1 MSERRLCTPR
11 LKDSRRSGNR
21 TLAPCSPRHSLRKC
35 AVPYNGGA
43 LAIALLP
50 LQATL
55 VQAELSTRAG
65 GVSTQFPGHIRWDGN
80 GDQPPKTDLQIAV
93 NEMVPNGD
101 FCLFH
106 GGSVPRTFVSTGV
119 DPRCAFTA
127 TALKYTLGLS
137 AGTLGCFPNTLQTH
151 HLLVVPVQAS
161 GNQASLRTKLVT
173 RLSLCADT
181 GVVSNGDRTDGADV
195 DSTYG
200 RVANKKSSMFKASLV
215 GSPKANVISCSK
227 QTFAFEA
234 TVCFRTHLSRHQPH
248 RCVRRIPCN
257 PLVL

>member
-1 MSERRLCTPR
+1 M
-11 LKDSRRSGNR
+11 
-21 TLAPCSPRHSLRKC
+21 A
-35 AVPYNGGA
+35 AVPCLFGEDLGPSCEGMQPHV
-43 LAIALLP
+43 IRP
-50 LQATL
+50 
-55 VQAELSTRAG
+55 SHGRAG
-65 GVSTQFPGHIRWDGN
+65 DNVVDVT
-80 GDQPPKTDLQIAV
+80 TV
-93 NEMVPNGD
+93 
-101 FCLFH
+101 
-106 GGSVPRTFVSTGV
+106 V
-119 DPRCAFTA
+119 DPSCAFTA
-127 TALKYTLGLS
+127 TALEYTLGLS
-137 AGTLGCFPNTLQTH
+137 AGTLGCFPNALQTH

-173 RLSLCADT
+173 RLSSCADT
-181 GVVSNGDRTDGADV
+181 GIVSNGDRTDGADV

-248 RCVRRIPCN
+248 RGVRRIPCN